1 MLAGVAALAL
11 ACYANSLG
19 GALLFDDVN
28 AIVDNRLVRAFD
40 VRGIVRTPSWWG
52 EPGRASW
59 APAYRPL
66 TTLTFA
72 LNHALGGLD
81 PLGYHAV
88 NVLLHAAVCAL
99 LAVVLGEVTRRP
111 RLAAL
116 AALLFAAHPVHTE
129 AVASV
134 VGRAETLAALLG
146 LGAWWM
152 VLRARRRER
161 GRAAWLAGAALAL
174 AAGVLAKEN
183 AATIPAVVI
192 AADLIAGSGVTRA
205 RAAEYAALAAG
216 TVAAIALRSAVMGGL
231 GPTPGVLDN
240 VLAGAPPVPRLLTAL
255 ALVALYARRLVWPF
269 RLSADYSY
277 RQVELATGAGDPR
290 ALAGVAVVAIA
301 VALGVWG
308 WRRARPV
315 CLGVALAALP
325 YAIVAN
331 VFVTIGTL
339 MAERLLYLPSVGF
352 CLLAALALEALGRRL
367 GGAMATGALAVA
379 LLGCW
384 VPATVLRNGVW
395 RERRT
400 FFETM
405 VESAPRSARS
415 HRELALVYSD
425 LGLHERAIAE
435 LRLALAILPDEAIDL
450 YDLGN
455 VLLRAGRPAEA
466 IDAYRRSLAHDAG
479 LVPAM
484 TNLGNAYSAAGDE
497 PSAEVWFRAGLAR
510 APRAFDL
517 HLNLANSLIRQGRLA
532 EAEAEYRVA
541 LVLAPEDPLVHANY
555 GVLLRQRGAL
565 EEAGAELR
573 QAAALPPPTPAA
585 AAAVVTILR
594 AVGMLD
600 AARAA
605 QARAERLFP
614 DDPAVRRLGGG

>member
-1 MLAGVAALAL
+1 M
-11 ACYANSLG
+11 
-19 GALLFDDVN
+19 
-28 AIVDNRLVRAFD
+28 IVENHLVRAPD
-40 VRGIVRTPSWWG
+40 LRDLLLTPSWG
-52 EPGRASW
+52 EPGQASYNRQ
-59 APAYRPL
+59 YRPL
-66 TTLTFA
+66 TTLSFA

-81 PLGYHAV
+81 PVGYHAV
-88 NVLLHAAVCAL
+88 NVLLHAVVCVL
-99 LAVVLGEVTRRP
+99 LAVVLGGVTGRP
-111 RLAAL
+111 RLAGL

-134 VGRAETLAALLG
+134 VGRAEELAALLG
-146 LGAWWM
+146 LGAWWL
-152 VLRARRRER
+152 VLRSRSAAR
-161 GRAAWLAGAALAL
+161 GRAAWLAGAALVL

-183 AATIPAVVI
+183 AATIPAVIV
-192 AADLIAGSGVTRA
+192 AADVIVGGGVSRA

-216 TVAAIALRSAVMGGL
+216 VAVPVALRTVAMGGIGASP
-231 GPTPGVLDN
+231 GPLDN
-240 VLAGAPPVPRLLTAL
+240 VLAGAPLVPRLLTAL
-255 ALVALYARRLVWPF
+255 EVVALYARRLVWPLH
-269 RLSADYSY
+269 LSADYSY
-277 RQVELATGAGDPR
+277 RQVELAGLGDPGT
-290 ALAGVAVVAIA
+290 LAGLAVVVGAAA
-301 VALGVWG
+301 VAAWG
-308 WRRARPV
+308 WRHARHV
-315 CLGVALAALP
+315 CLAVALAALP
-325 YAIVAN
+325 FTIVSN
-331 VFVTIGTL
+331 VFVIIGTV

-352 CLLAALALEALGRRL
+352 CLLLASAVDGLGRRR
-367 GGAMATGALAVA
+367 GAARAAGAIVAA
-379 LLGCW
+379 LL
-384 VPATVLRNGVW
+384 VFYASATVLRNRVW

-435 LRLALAILPDEAIDL
+435 LRLALAILPDEAINL

-466 IDAYRRSLAHDAG
+466 IDAYRRSLAQDAG

-497 PSAEVWFRAGLAR
+497 PSAELWFRAGLAR

-517 HLNLANSLIRQGRLA
+517 HVNLANSLMRQGRLE
-532 EAEAEYRVA
+532 EAEPEYRVA
-541 LVLAPEDPLVHANY
+541 LALAPEDPLVHANY
-555 GVLLRQRGAL
+555 GILLGRRAAL

-594 AVGMLD
+594 AVGMPE

-605 QARAERLFP
+605 QAQAERLFP